1 MRGSEIE
8 RNTPLEALAK
18 EREEN
23 ETPQEDSEE
32 ESSEKE
38 SSDEKSSEPN
48 WSGEPTSEEETQGGE
63 EDAASGEEATTVDSP
78 RSFLEI
84 DPLLENLH
92 TIEDLG
98 LNAKL
103 AQFIGIRPEF
113 LYLLVDI
120 IKASWSDVHQFSR
133 LSRMSDCGLYLL
145 HTTYSPL
152 LNHLTSDLLPT
163 THYPQQQELQRRRP
177 R

>member
-63 EDAASGEEATTVDSP
+63 EV
-78 RSFLEI
+78 LEI
-84 DPLLENLH
+84 DPFFENLH

-163 THYPQQQELQRRRP
+163 THYPQQQ
-177 R
+177 